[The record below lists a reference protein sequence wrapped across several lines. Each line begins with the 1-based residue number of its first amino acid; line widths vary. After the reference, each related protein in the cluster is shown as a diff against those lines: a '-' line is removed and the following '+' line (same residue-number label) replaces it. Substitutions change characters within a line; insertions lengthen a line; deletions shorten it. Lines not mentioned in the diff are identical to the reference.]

1 MIDLIVG
8 GLLASS
14 AAETAALMMAASES
28 VTLISEVQGAAAQ
41 SPLAGESVTVEAVVV
56 GDFQGE
62 EGLSGFYLQEEDADA
77 DSDVATSEGL
87 FVFDEAFGV
96 DVAVGDR
103 VQVTGTVEERFDAM
117 TALVNITNVTIV
129 QSVDLPTPAVVDF
142 PLSSEADLEAAEGML
157 ITIPDT
163 LYVTEYFNYDRFGQI
178 TLSSDGPSNAP
189 NTDGRLDQ
197 FTQFNA
203 PDADGFADY
212 QAAIALRKIILDDG
226 RSGQNPST
234 LPFARNAQPLSATNP
249 LRGGDTISG
258 LTGVLS
264 YDFGSYRIHSSEGVD
279 FQPTNPRPEVPDNVG
294 GSLTVASL
302 NVLNFFTTIDQGGS
316 SGSGPNSLP
325 PRGAD
330 SVAEFDRQLEK
341 LVTVIARMN
350 ADVVGLVELENE
362 FGDTNGDNRFAI
374 GVLVDALNARMG
386 ADTYAFV
393 SPADTF
399 VDTGDAISVGAIY
412 KPQSVKIAE
421 GTSVETLSDQDL
433 PALDI
438 DGPLFDGSSTNRASL
453 AVTFEEID
461 SEEVFTLSVNHFKSK
476 GGNGSG
482 DNADVS
488 DGQGNFNGTRTR
500 GAQALAAW
508 LKSDPTGSGDTDF
521 LVVGDL
527 NAYAMEDP
535 MMALADA
542 GYTDLA
548 AEFLGSK
555 AYSFAFNGQL
565 GTLDYALAN
574 ESLFSQVSG
583 TTEWHI
589 NADEPDAIDY
599 NLEFNRN
606 ETWFEG
612 QTPFRASDHDPIIV
626 GLNLG
631 VKSCL

>member
-1 MIDLIVG
+1 MIDLILS
-8 GLLASS
+8 GLFTSNLFVSQALSS
-14 AAETAALMMAASES
+14 AELVAASERI
-28 VTLISEVQGAAAQ
+28 TPISAVQGETAQ
-41 SPLAGESVTVEAVVV
+41 SPVVGELLTVEAIVV

-62 EGLSGFYLQEEDADA
+62 EGLNGFYLQEEDADA
-77 DSDVATSEGL
+77 DSNASTSEGL
-87 FVFDEAFGV
+87 FVFDESFGV
-96 DVAVGDR
+96 DVVVGDR

-117 TALVNITNVTIV
+117 TALVEITDVTVV
-129 QSVDLPTPAVVDF
+129 QTEELPTPAAVNF

-189 NTDGRLDQ
+189 GTDGRLDQ

-203 PDADGFADY
+203 PDREGLEAY
-212 QAAIALRKIILDDG
+212 EAAIALRKIILDDG
-226 RSGQNPST
+226 RLGQNPQT

-249 LRGGDTISG
+249 LRGGDTVTG

-264 YDFGSYRIHSSEGVD
+264 YDFGSYRIQSAEGVD
-279 FQPTNPRPEVPDNVG
+279 FQPTNPRPEAPSDVG

-302 NVLNFFTTIDQGGS
+302 NVLNFFTTIDSEGNA
-316 SGSGPNSLP
+316 GSGPSKLP

-330 SVAEFDRQLEK
+330 SDREFDRQLEK
-341 LVTVIARMN
+341 LVSAIERMN

-362 FGDTNGDNRFAI
+362 FGDTNGDNTFAI
-374 GVLVDALNARMG
+374 GALVDALNARMG
-386 ADTYAFV
+386 AGTYAFV
-393 SPADTF
+393 SPDNTF

-412 KPQSVKIAE
+412 KPETVKIAE
-421 GTSVETLSDQDL
+421 GTSVETLTDEDL
-433 PALDI
+433 PAL
-438 DGPLFDGSSTNRASL
+438 GLEGSLFDGPSTNRASL
-453 AVTFEEID
+453 AVTFEEIE
-461 SEEVFTLSVNHFKSK
+461 SGEAFTLCVNHFKSK
-476 GGNGSG
+476 GGSGTG
-482 DNADVS
+482 DNADVG

-508 LKSDPTGSGDTDF
+508 LESDPTGSGDADF

-535 MMALADA
+535 MRALADA

-548 AEFLGSK
+548 AKFLGNK
-555 AYSFAFNGQL
+555 AYSFVFNGQV

-574 ESLFSQVSG
+574 ETLFSQVTG

-599 NLEFNRN
+599 NLEFNRD
-606 ETWFEG
+606 ETWFDG
-612 QTPFRASDHDPIIV
+612 QTPFRTSDHDPIIV
-626 GLNLG
+626 GLDLE
-631 VKSCL
+631 